1 MGRPSSRSSRRLLTT
16 AGAAVLVV
24 GSIAAVGGTGVAGAA
39 TGQPSATTGQTQ
51 TQTQTQ
57 NLRYLG
63 SVNLRQLAI
72 SHAPAAGAG
81 TKIAGPTEIRREPER
96 EGGRGATPP
105 PVRPAPNAANTPVS
119 QGSGGTSSFVG
130 VTGLLQRQADNGN
143 QFSLEP
149 PDQGLC
155 AGGGFIVE
163 TVNLAF
169 AVYTDAGQQL
179 TPIVSLNE
187 FYGLGP
193 AIDRSKNPPTFGVFT
208 SDPRCY
214 YDPQTKRWF
223 HTLLAFGQNPFTG
236 DFRAPSEELIAVSQS
251 SDPTGGYSLFSFD
264 TTAPKDPHCPCFG
277 DQPRLGA
284 DANGIYISADE
295 YSINAN
301 ADGNGGRL
309 WAISKR
315 GLVKATDEGA
325 SAGVPQTV
333 QVVKVALGGK
343 IMGFP
348 PNAVQPA
355 TTPPGAAYASNREYF
370 LSTPDFNGFAAAG
383 GSGANSVVLW
393 ALSNT
398 SSLDSATP
406 ALHLSRAILPSQPY
420 TAPIKVPQKSGPA
433 PLAASVK
440 EPLNT
445 LQANDDRMQQVIYVG
460 GKVYSSLNTGLG
472 PNGKAN
478 RVGAAW
484 FQVSPTFNN
493 GAVGGSVTRQ
503 GYVAASGANFI
514 YPAIGLTASGSGAMV
529 GTYSGS
535 SSFPSAAFISFGP
548 NGPTGP
554 ILVNGPGARPEDGV
568 TCYEAFLGDLAKA
581 GCRWGDYSAAT
592 ASDASH
598 VVMATEF
605 IPNTPRSSL
614 MNWGTLVS
622 RLAR

>member
-1 MGRPSSRSSRRLLTT
+1 
-16 AGAAVLVV
+16 
-24 GSIAAVGGTGVAGAA
+24 
-39 TGQPSATTGQTQ
+39 
-51 TQTQTQ
+51 
-57 NLRYLG
+57 
-63 SVNLRQLAI
+63 VNLRHLATT
-72 SHAPAAGAG
+72 HTPASGAG
-81 TKIAGPTEIRREPER
+81 TTIAGPTEIRREPEHD
-96 EGGRGATPP
+96 GGKGATPP
-105 PVRPAPNAANTPVS
+105 PVRPAPDSANTPVS
-119 QGSGGTSSFVG
+119 HGTGGSSSFVG
-130 VTGLLQRQADNGN
+130 LTGLLQRQADNGN

-179 TPIVSLNE
+179 TSVVSLNE

-193 AIDRSKNPPTFGVFT
+193 TIDRSHNPPTFGTFT

-236 DFRAPSEELIAVSQS
+236 AFQAPSEELIAVSQS

-264 TTAPKDPHCPCFG
+264 TTAPGDPHCPCFG

-295 YSINAN
+295 YSINAA

-325 SAGVPQTV
+325 SSGVPQTV
-333 QVVKVALGGK
+333 QVVNVPLGGK

-355 TTPPGAAYASNREYF
+355 TTPPGASYASNREYF
-370 LSTPDFNGFAAAG
+370 LSTPDFNGFASAG
-383 GSGANSVVLW
+383 GSGANSVVVW

-398 SSLDSATP
+398 SSLDSAHP
-406 ALHLSRAILPSQPY
+406 ALHLTRAVLPSQPY
-420 TAPIKVPQKSGPA
+420 TAPIKVTQKSGPA
-433 PLAASVK
+433 PLAATVK

-445 LQANDDRMQQVIYVG
+445 LQANDDRMQQVVYVG
-460 GKVYSSLNTGLG
+460 GKLYSSLNTGLG

-484 FQVSPTFNN
+484 FQVSPTFS
-493 GAVGGSVTRQ
+493 GGSVGGSVTRQ

-514 YPAIGLTASGSGAMV
+514 FPAIGLTASGTGVMV

-548 NGPTGP
+548 TGP
-554 ILVNGPGARPEDGV
+554 SGPIVVNGAGVRPEDGV
-568 TCYEAFLGDLAKA
+568 TCYNALVGDSADA
-581 GCRWGDYSAAT
+581 GCRWGDYSAAS
-592 ASDASH
+592 ASDANH
-598 VVMATEF
+598 VVFGTEF

>member
-1 MGRPSSRSSRRLLTT
+1 MRRPTHRVSGRLLTT
-16 AGAAVLVV
+16 AGAAVLVLASV
-24 GSIAAVGGTGVAGAA
+24 AAVSGTGVAGAA
-39 TGQPSATTGQTQ
+39 TGQSPSTTGQA
-51 TQTQTQ
+51 QTQ

-72 SHAPAAGAG
+72 THAPASGAG
-81 TKIAGPTEIRREPER
+81 TKVAGPTEIRREPEHD
-96 EGGRGATPP
+96 GGKGATPP
-105 PVRPAPNAANTPVS
+105 PVRPAPDTANTPVS
-119 QGSGGTSSFVG
+119 HGPGGSSSFVG
-130 VTGLLQRQADNGN
+130 LTGLLQRQADNGN

-155 AGGGFIVE
+155 AGGGFVVE

-179 TPIVSLNE
+179 TPVVALNE

-193 AIDRSKNPPTFGVFT
+193 AIDRSHNPPTFGTFT

-236 DFRAPSEELIAVSQS
+236 AFQAPSEELIAVSQS

-264 TTAPKDPHCPCFG
+264 TTAPSDPHCPCFG

-295 YSINAN
+295 YSINAA

-325 SAGVPQTV
+325 SSGVPQTV
-333 QVVKVALGGK
+333 QVVKVPLGAK

-348 PNAVQPA
+348 ANAVQPA
-355 TTPPGAAYASNREYF
+355 TTPPGATYAPNREYF
-370 LSTPDFNGFAAAG
+370 LSTPDFNGFASAG

-398 SSLDSATP
+398 SSLDSAHP

-420 TAPIKVPQKSGPA
+420 TAPIKVTQKSGPA
-433 PLAASVK
+433 PLAATVK

-445 LQANDDRMQQVIYVG
+445 LQANDDRMQQVVYVG

-484 FQVSPTFNN
+484 FQVSPTFSGGAG

-514 YPAIGLTASGSGAMV
+514 FPAIGLTASGTGAMV

-548 NGPTGP
+548 TGPTGP
-554 ILVNGPGARPEDGV
+554 IVVNGAGVRPEDGV
-568 TCYEAFLGDLAKA
+568 TCYNALVGNSADA
-581 GCRWGDYSAAT
+581 GCRWGDYSAAV

-598 VVMATEF
+598 VVLGTEF
-605 IPNTPRSSL
+605 IPNTPRSTL

>member
-1 MGRPSSRSSRRLLTT
+1 LLTT

-325 SAGVPQTV
+325 STGVPQTV